1 MLVRRYQGR
10 AVRAAH
16 LIIGDRSL
24 AQDVVQDAF
33 VHAYEQIWRLAEAPP
48 KKQLR
53 PSNSVL
59 VISQPVLWMMACIWS

>member
-33 VHAYEQIWRLAEAPP
+33 VHAYEQIGRLAEAPP
-48 KKQLR
+48 KSIQ

>member
-1 MLVRRYQGR
+1 MRRYLGR

-16 LIIGDRSL
+16 LIIGDRAL

-33 VHAYEQIWRLAEAPP
+33 VHAYEQIWRLAETPP
-48 KKQLR
+48 KSIR